1 MGERGALISGGQ
13 AERIAVARAL
23 LAEFS
28 VLILDEPTANVDADA
43 SAALLRDVLGAASGG
58 SRSVILMTHVAP
70 PDELDTARLHV

>member
-1 MGERGALISGGQ
+1 
-13 AERIAVARAL
+13 
-23 LAEFS
+23 